1 MSTGTN
7 FAATAAQ
14 YDSLESHEA
23 DRLRLHPMERAL
35 TLDTIATHL
44 GLNDPINESNF
55 STPEH
60 IKVADIGGATGV
72 HAFALLDLAASRKV
86 QADIHLRDLAPTLV
100 QRAQSE
106 QDRRKTADPAL
117 PTLASIGVGSAL
129 DPSVFPDE
137 ARGTFDA
144 VMLLGPLYHLIDYGE
159 RVTAVKLALDL
170 LKPKSSRGRKPILF
184 AAFIS
189 RAAHLRDVAVRN
201 PARLVQA
208 DDAAF
213 YAQYLADGR
222 YLKLGPTAND
232 YRSSHHV
239 GTPAEVRQLV
249 EEAGGKV
256 VELLGVEGILGGG
269 LDSKLVDADEDI
281 LQAWVKVM
289 RRLAR
294 DECNLGAADH
304 WLVVIEKA

>member
-1 MSTGTN
+1 MSTRTN
-7 FAATAAQ
+7 FTATAAH

-35 TLDTIATHL
+35 TLDTIATHI
-44 GLNDPINESNF
+44 GLSDVTAESDF

-86 QADIHLRDLAPTLV
+86 QAEIHLRDLAPKLV

-106 QDRRKTADPAL
+106 QDRRQAADPSL
-117 PTLASIGVGSAL
+117 PTLASLGVGSAL
-129 DPSVFPDE
+129 DPSVFPNE
-137 ARGTFDA
+137 ARETFDA
-144 VMLLGPLYHLIDYGE
+144 L
-159 RVTAVKLALDL
+159 TLDL
-170 LKPKSSRGRKPILF
+170 LKPKDSGGPRPVLF

-189 RAAHLRDVAVRN
+189 RAAHLRDIAVRN
-201 PARLVQA
+201 PARLAQV
-208 DDAAF
+208 DEAAF
-213 YAQYLADGR
+213 YTQYLTDGR

-239 GTPAEVRQLV
+239 GTPAEVHQLV

-281 LQAWVKVM
+281 LQAWVRVM
-289 RRLAR
+289 RGLAR
-294 DECNLGAADH
+294 DERNLGAADH
-304 WLVVIEKA
+304 WLAVIEKA